1 MQPGGQIVVETPSR
15 ATAGAH
21 YTPRSLAEEV
31 VRYALEPLVFDP
43 GPHQRPNSADWVPLS
58 SDRLLDLKIADIAC
72 GSGAFLV
79 AAARYLAARLVEA
92 YQREQVATGSP
103 HELYTQ
109 AIRKV
114 VANCLYGADINAM
127 AVEMCKLSLWLVSLD
142 PKLPFSFV
150 DDKVLHGN
158 SLLGLTDVRQ
168 LQYQHI
174 DPDAAGSQMMLSDLD
189 VDGVLARAVSLRRR
203 LATEVDD
210 ADPQRSATT
219 KRRQWRE
226 YQELTAQLAEVADG
240 VVAAGLRLGG
250 KPGRALTE
258 AYESLQIAVSEAYPG
273 DGEEPDRAI
282 LEGILEAGLTPTVET
297 DYERWRPL
305 HWILAVPDVMEK
317 GGFDAVIGNPPFR
330 GGQHLT
336 GDLGTNSRNWFVNL
350 LASGQKGSADV
361 VAYFFLRAMS
371 LLTGRGTLGLIATNT
386 VAQGHTR
393 EVGLDRM
400 VVDGFTITR
409 SIQSRSWPAAN
420 ASLEY
425 AAVWGTRG
433 ELAPN
438 VPRVS
443 DEVSVEQISTLL
455 EPAGRVDG
463 SPVRLAENAGLAF
476 QGCTILGKGFVLEAE
491 EAAEWIAADSRNA
504 DVLFL
509 YLNGDD
515 LNSRANGTPSRW
527 VIDFGN
533 RSEAAA
539 RDYQL
544 PYTRVLQRV
553 RSVRLKD
560 NRKVYRDYW
569 WQYAEKRPAMRR
581 RIAGLDELMGMTRHS
596 ATVIPRRIPTGQVP
610 SEALVIFASN
620 SFVDQ
625 AVLSASLHQMWAIK
639 YGSTLGIGVRYT
651 PSSVFET
658 FPRPEPT
665 ERLAEVGKT
674 LDTERREIMLRRDL
688 GLTKLYNL
696 VNDPDVTDSAD
707 ADVAR
712 MREIHVELDQAV
724 MTAYGWDDVP
734 LEHGF
739 HTYRQMRRWTVS
751 PTARVEILD
760 RLLEE
765 NHRRAA
771 AQGEAPPAE
780 AETEEE
786 TE

>member
-1 MQPGGQIVVETPSR
+1 
-15 ATAGAH
+15 
-21 YTPRSLAEEV
+21 
-31 VRYALEPLVFDP
+31 
-43 GPHQRPNSADWVPLS
+43 
-58 SDRLLDLKIADIAC
+58 
-72 GSGAFLV
+72 
-79 AAARYLAARLVEA
+79 
-92 YQREQVATGSP
+92 
-103 HELYTQ
+103 
-109 AIRKV
+109 
-114 VANCLYGADINAM
+114 
-127 AVEMCKLSLWLVSLD
+127 
-142 PKLPFSFV
+142 
-150 DDKVLHGN
+150 
-158 SLLGLTDVRQ
+158 
-168 LQYQHI
+168 
-174 DPDAAGSQMMLSDLD
+174 
-189 VDGVLARAVSLRRR
+189 
-203 LATEVDD
+203 
-210 ADPQRSATT
+210 
-219 KRRQWRE
+219 
-226 YQELTAQLAEVADG
+226 
-240 VVAAGLRLGG
+240 
-250 KPGRALTE
+250 
-258 AYESLQIAVSEAYPG
+258 
-273 DGEEPDRAI
+273 
-282 LEGILEAGLTPTVET
+282 
-297 DYERWRPL
+297 
-305 HWILAVPDVMEK
+305 
-317 GGFDAVIGNPPFR
+317 
-330 GGQHLT
+330 
-336 GDLGTNSRNWFVNL
+336 
-350 LASGQKGSADV
+350 
-361 VAYFFLRAMS
+361 
-371 LLTGRGTLGLIATNT
+371 
-386 VAQGHTR
+386 
-393 EVGLDRM
+393 
-400 VVDGFTITR
+400 
-409 SIQSRSWPAAN
+409 
-420 ASLEY
+420 
-425 AAVWGTRG
+425 
-433 ELAPN
+433 
-438 VPRVS
+438 
-443 DEVSVEQISTLL
+443 
-455 EPAGRVDG
+455 VDG

-515 LNSRANGTPSRW
+515 LNSRADGTPSRW